1 MPEQD
6 HLTPEER
13 DALVAIRARK
23 TKLVS
28 EHRRKKSVAN
38 TQAVLPRR
46 GERERTSN
54 VTTMKV
60 RCGRGR
66 PPGFRGRR
74 PLIGQRRPSSLPIM
88 FTICNVLFV
97 LHPLYLILEITHSV
111 NGSCM

>member
-1 MPEQD
+1 MPEED

-23 TKLVS
+23 TKLVT

-60 RCGRGR
+60 LCHAGAH
-66 PPGFRGRR
+66 PTFR
-74 PLIGQRRPSSLPIM
+74 SL
-88 FTICNVLFV
+88 
-97 LHPLYLILEITHSV
+97 
-111 NGSCM
+111 

>member
-1 MPEQD
+1 MPEVD

-23 TKLVS
+23 TKLVT

-60 RCGRGR
+60 A
-66 PPGFRGRR
+66 
-74 PLIGQRRPSSLPIM
+74 
-88 FTICNVLFV
+88 
-97 LHPLYLILEITHSV
+97 
-111 NGSCM
+111 